1 MDRIP
6 GWPDIR
12 PGQKFGQIL
21 KCGQA
26 GYWTW
31 YPAGYRILSRPFLV
45 IIHFQILSYFNNDK
59 NHKKIWKYSF
69 TCFSDVSQNTRA
81 TCIFITIC
89 PTMNTANLQE
99 FYDKLFSWR
108 KNWSRIQIILWIQ
121 AYIYRYIQIS
131 VPELYWSWNN
141 GTVLFVHVS
150 VYLDLMTNYYNNRS
164 I

>member
-45 IIHFQILSYFNNDK
+45 IINFQILSYFNNEK
-59 NHKKIWKYSF
+59 NHKKNI
-69 TCFSDVSQNTRA
+69 N
-81 TCIFITIC
+81 IFI
-89 PTMNTANLQE
+89 
-99 FYDKLFSWR
+99 YLFFWCITEHEGYVYIHHYLSNYEYRQSTRVLW
-108 KNWSRIQIILWIQ
+108 QIIFMEEKLKQNSNNFVNTGI
-121 AYIYRYIQIS
+121 YIQIYPDFS
-131 VPELYWSWNN
+131 SRIILI
-141 GTVLFVHVS
+141 LK
-150 VYLDLMTNYYNNRS
+150 
-164 I
+164 